1 MTAVLGGKEKPG
13 LGWERGNTALRDRDR
28 ECPRHD
34 LAKYRKRDPRRL
46 F

>member
-13 LGWERGNTALRDRDR
+13 LGWERGNTAPRDR
-28 ECPRHD
+28 ESERPGRD
-34 LAKYRKRDPRRL
+34 LAKYRKRDPRSL

>member
-13 LGWERGNTALRDRDR
+13 LGWERGNTAPRDR
-28 ECPRHD
+28 ESERPGSD
-34 LAKYRKRDPRRL
+34 LAKYRKRDPRSL